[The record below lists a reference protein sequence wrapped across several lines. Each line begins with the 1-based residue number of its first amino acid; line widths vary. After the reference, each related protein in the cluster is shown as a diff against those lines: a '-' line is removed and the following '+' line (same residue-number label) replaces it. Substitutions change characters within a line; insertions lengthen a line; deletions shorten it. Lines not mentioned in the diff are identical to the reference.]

1 MVHFA
6 GICWMAA
13 ISCGAGAKARVSLE
27 QVVARLKPCPC
38 YKALPDFS
46 EPMWLELPWQTIA
59 ALFLF

>member
-1 MVHFA
+1 
-6 GICWMAA
+6 MAA

-27 QVVARLKPCPC
+27 QVVARLKPFPC

-46 EPMWLELPWQTIA
+46 EPMWLELLWQTIA